1 MVAQNFYYSH
11 CTNLLNLNQAFCGN
25 IYCAIVD
32 ISAILA
38 LSDIFDISRIGNI
51 LAIFG
56 ISQISDISNISDIF
70 DITNTEELE

>member
-38 LSDIFDISRIGNI
+38 LSDIFDISRIGDILDIYGISRIQVIPNI
-51 LAIFG
+51 LDIFG
-56 ISQISDISNISDIF
+56 
-70 DITNTEELE
+70 ITNTEELE